1 MDCEYRGNVCIRCGK
16 ATARPD
22 LPRNCHPGLG
32 DMIHAGLGAVGI
44 TPERVAAAM
53 GVDDCGC
60 ERRRQLANEL
70 GHWIGIGT
78 PPVDSSATM
87 DTREPQDASRSPLH
101 PER

>member
-1 MDCEYRGNVCIRCGK
+1 MNCTYHGDTCTRCGRQ
-16 ATARPD
+16 TAWPD
-22 LPRNCHPGLG
+22 VPRNCRPGLG
-32 DMIHAGLGAVGI
+32 DLVHAGLATVGI
-44 TPERVAAAM
+44 TPERVAAAL

-60 ERRRQLANEL
+60 EERRQLANKL

-87 DTREPQDASRSPLH
+87 DAQEPRDANRPPLH